1 MVGGDREGRQPPL
14 TGQRRW
20 TLPLSGI
27 GHLFLK
33 ELSAHRGRWRV
44 PKLTSFGLNSDL
56 FATVFT
62 FAVQGAVKL
71 GSSVVMTRMLRPE
84 AWGVITILMAILFV
98 VEMIADMALTV
109 VLIRHEKGDDPRY
122 VNTAWTLRFMRA
134 VLNGAVV
141 FFGAPLIA
149 HLYASPELTA
159 PLRVSSLWF
168 PLAALESMSFPMAIR
183 RKNSRI
189 VVYAELTA
197 LIVSTIF
204 TILYTYYSR
213 DFWGMVYGTLLNR
226 GLMSLM
232 SYRVS
237 PELRP
242 RLQLDRQ
249 AARDLLDYSRLSMPS
264 SLLTL
269 ALSQFDKVVL
279 LRLFDLH
286 LLGLYGVASN
296 IASQVEALIEKIS
309 HLVLYPRC
317 ADEFRINPGGFS
329 AACYRATAR
338 QVWTMLLPP
347 ALVGGGARLL
357 IAILY
362 DARYAQT
369 GPILQALMLRVALL
383 AVAAAPLSMLVA
395 AGVYRSFL
403 VGNVY
408 RCVATVVGA
417 VIGYYLFG
425 FMGFVY
431 GTALN
436 ALPPLLYFLWM
447 LRKQGFLIVKYEFH
461 RVAFFLA
468 VATSTYLLSDLL
480 LRLLPAR

>member
-1 MVGGDREGRQPPL
+1 V
-14 TGQRRW
+14 
-20 TLPLSGI
+20 S
-27 GHLFLK
+27 
-33 ELSAHRGRWRV
+33 
-44 PKLTSFGLNSDL
+44 KLTAFGLKNDL

-62 FAVQGAVKL
+62 FAVTGAVKL

-109 VLIRHEKGDDPRY
+109 VLIRHERGDDPRY
-122 VNTAWTLRFMRA
+122 VNTAWTLRFARA

-149 HLYASPELTA
+149 HVYSSPALTA
-159 PLRVSSLWF
+159 PLRVSALWF
-168 PLAALESMSFPMAIR
+168 PLAALESMSFPLAIR
-183 RKNSRI
+183 QKKSRI
-189 VVYAELTA
+189 VVYAELAA
-197 LIVSTIF
+197 LVVSTIF
-204 TILYTYYSR
+204 TVAYTYYSR

-226 GLMSLM
+226 GVITLI
-232 SYRVS
+232 SYGFS
-237 PELRP
+237 PQLQRP

-279 LRLFDLH
+279 LRLFDLN

-309 HLVLYPRC
+309 QLVLYPRC
-317 ADEFRINPGGFS
+317 ADEFRSSPGGF
-329 AACYRATAR
+329 AARCYRSTVR
-338 QVWTMLLPP
+338 QVATMLLPP
-347 ALVGGGARLL
+347 ALVGGAARLL
-357 IAILY
+357 VAILY
-362 DARYAQT
+362 DARYAQS
-369 GPILQALMLRVALL
+369 GVILQALMLRVALL
-383 AVAAAPLSMLVA
+383 ALAAAPLNMLLA
-395 AGVYRSFL
+395 AGVYRVIL

-408 RCVATVVGA
+408 RCVATIVGA
-417 VIGYYLFG
+417 VIGYYFFG

-436 ALPPLLYFLWM
+436 ALPPLLYFIWM
-447 LRKQGFLIVKYEFH
+447 LSRKRFLIVSYEFH
-461 RVAFFLA
+461 RVVLFLG
-468 VATSTYLLSDLL
+468 VATTTYVLSALL